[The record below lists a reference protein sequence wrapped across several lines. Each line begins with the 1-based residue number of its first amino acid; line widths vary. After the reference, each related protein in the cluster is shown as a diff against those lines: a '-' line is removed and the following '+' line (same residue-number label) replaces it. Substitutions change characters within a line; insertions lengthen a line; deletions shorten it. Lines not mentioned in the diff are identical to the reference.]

1 MPEYAT
7 LIVFPIVGAILIGLL
22 GFVIIAGG
30 GGPHGS
36 RNQHLG
42 EAVAFGAQIG
52 FAFAAL
58 NIVRKLIVNAS
69 RKADY
74 KQAMRAYEKGLVAD
88 RERAKADYEAAYKA
102 YYPKWQA
109 WHDANVRYEKD
120 RKAFF
125 TWQED
130 RTKAQAIRQELGETA
145 QELLTSLHRVA
156 QERGRLELELS
167 KPEHLTKLFRELFKE
182 AAFRRPGLWILRD
195 PEFASPLVKEVADLL
210 PPMPQG
216 PKALSEQR
224 TLPDQPRMPYP
235 PDNLLMQS
243 YGTASR
249 PVPPDQVTWS

>member
-7 LIVFPIVGAILIGLL
+7 LIVFPILGAVLIGFL
-22 GFVIIAGG
+22 GFIILAGG

-36 RNQHLG
+36 RSQHLG

-58 NIVRKLIVNAS
+58 NILRKLIVNAS

-102 YYPKWQA
+102 YYPKWQS
-109 WHDANVRYEKD
+109 WHDATVRYEKD
-120 RKAFF
+120 RKAFLA
-125 TWQED
+125 WQED
-130 RTKAQAIRQELGETA
+130 RKKAEAIRREMGEMA
-145 QELLTSLHRVA
+145 QEVLTSLHRVA

-167 KPEHLTKLFRELFKE
+167 KPEHLTTLFRELFKE
-182 AAFRRPGLWILRD
+182 AVFRRPELWILRE
-195 PEFASPLVKEVADLL
+195 PEFSSPLVKQVADLL
-210 PPMPQG
+210 PPAPQG

-224 TLPDQPRMPYP
+224 SYPDEPTAPRA
-235 PDNLLMQS
+235 PDNLLFEG
-243 YGTASR
+243 YGNTGR
-249 PVPPDQVTWS
+249 PVPPDRVKWS